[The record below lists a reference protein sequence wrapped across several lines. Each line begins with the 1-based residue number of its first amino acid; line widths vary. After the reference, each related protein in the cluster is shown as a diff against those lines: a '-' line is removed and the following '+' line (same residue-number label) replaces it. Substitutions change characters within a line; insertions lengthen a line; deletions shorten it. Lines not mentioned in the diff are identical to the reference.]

1 MSRFLFAAAIL
12 CSALCA
18 QTPVQPFLQPRQAFV
33 DSVGSP
39 CAGCSVYT
47 YAAGTT
53 TPLATFVDYT
63 GTAQNTNP
71 IILDTSG
78 STQLWGIAS
87 LYKFILK
94 DTLGRTVW
102 TVDHIPTG
110 ASTGG
115 GGGGSSIPNFI
126 VNFTNQLSVTI
137 PASASGITTLGVI
150 GSCYDSASPA
160 NQINWQNL
168 SVSGALAV
176 TISFALPQ
184 SGYCVINNSGA
195 NGSELTGTVL
205 LAPPGAQSIVQ
216 PSGTT
221 LNVND
226 MDVSVLNGFQTP
238 ELLNTAHADLAFWG
252 AILHNCQNQ
261 VVHVQIHGDSRSIID
276 TTVTPGAGTTL
287 SVTFGTKWADQ
298 LETMLAA
305 QCGNHGGVKP
315 FRWGT
320 GNFVTQ
326 GFNED
331 WYSATGSYTAADTA
345 IGPYQ
350 PNTMDA
356 MNITAVTNGATITLI
371 APPFDH
377 IGMYCAQGPGLNPW
391 TMTIDGNT
399 VGTCGGAA
407 GSLQALRVQS
417 SAVAWGPH
425 TAAVSCPTQPCEG
438 YAAEWISGVTGI
450 AVDNL
455 SIGGASAEAFG
466 FAPTTQYA
474 YSDLIPSQPAL
485 DIIYQISNE
494 PGQGYTPAQFQ
505 TTLNNMIT
513 HDRTAFGFQPSIMI
527 FSPLQDAITGQ
538 TPYYPILAATAA
550 AQSTAFA
557 DIRDRWGT
565 ALAPSYLFGPDD
577 IHESNQGNGE
587 VYSMIS
593 QTLLDVQPKPWQ
605 TVYTNPVTNVSGF
618 QFINRGHNVF
628 SCLGEGTGNGNQTG
642 VVGCFDATL
651 QKYLWNTNTGGDF
664 FIGPP
669 FSGNPSIGTGFKFK
683 VSGSTAEVDTTNNV
697 LDDGSG
703 NSAVAGTFRANAGLQ
718 AGTSG
723 ALITNSN
730 LLPQVGTPTVNHAA
744 CIKAAGPPVII
755 GYCSTVVSSTGTCTC
770 L

>member
-1 MSRFLFAAAIL
+1 MIFILLALVLITGFFVVAEIVYERDWPRSTIRGFVIAVLLLIAGASAFAQAARYDS
-12 CSALCA
+12 SATTIATPAPPGALPPLLAIPGA
-18 QTPVQPFLQPRQAFV
+18 QVYVCTYPVVGQSCGTPVTTYTDSTLTSACPVNQQLMPAGSISCTGLTDTQGNYGFWYNAGVNQHIQILIVSNWGTFGPYDILQE
-33 DSVGSP
+33 
-39 CAGCSVYT
+39 
-47 YAAGTT
+47 
-53 TPLATFVDYT
+53 
-63 GTAQNTNP
+63 
-71 IILDTSG
+71 
-78 STQLWGIAS
+78 
-87 LYKFILK
+87 
-94 DTLGRTVW
+94 
-102 TVDHIPTG
+102 G
-110 ASTGG
+110 AS
-115 GGGGSSIPNFI
+115 
-126 VNFTNQLSVTI
+126 
-137 PASASGITTLGVI
+137 
-150 GSCYDSASPA
+150 
-160 NQINWQNL
+160 
-168 SVSGALAV
+168 
-176 TISFALPQ
+176 
-184 SGYCVINNSGA
+184 
-195 NGSELTGTVL
+195 SEAVL
-205 LAPPGAQSIVQ
+205 LAPPGTQSVVQ

-221 LNVND
+221 LNVNN

-320 GNFVTQ
+320 GNFDVQ

-331 WYSATGSYTAADTA
+331 WYSATGSYTASATG

-438 YAAEWISGVTGI
+438 YASEWISGVTGI

-513 HDRTAFGFQPSIMI
+513 HDRTTFTYQPSILI

-538 TPYYPILAATAA
+538 APYYPILAATAA

-605 TVYTNPVTNVSGF
+605 TVYTNPVTNASGF
-618 QFINRGHNVF
+618 QIVNRGHNVF
-628 SCLGEGTGNGNQTG
+628 SCGGWGTGQGTLAG

-651 QKYLWNTNTGGDF
+651 GRYLWNTNLGGDLF
-664 FIGPP
+664 VGPP
-669 FSGNPSIGTGFKFK
+669 LSGNPSIGTGYQFR
-683 VSGSTAEVDTTNNV
+683 VVRATNEVDTMSNV
-697 LDDGSG
+697 LDDGAG
-703 NSAVAGTFRANAGLQ
+703 DAAVAGTFRANAGLQ
-718 AGTSG
+718 AGSSG

-744 CIKAAGPPVII
+744 CIKAAGPPVVI